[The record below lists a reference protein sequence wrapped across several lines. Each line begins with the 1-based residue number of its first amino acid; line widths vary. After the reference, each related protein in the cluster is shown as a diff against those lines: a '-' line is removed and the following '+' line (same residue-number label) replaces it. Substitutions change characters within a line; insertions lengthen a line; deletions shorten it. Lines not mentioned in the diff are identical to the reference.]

1 MMFEKN
7 QRKDIEKIKT
17 TMQKYGLE
25 DLKDDRD
32 FKSCKNICNFINI
45 KSVCES

>member
-1 MMFEKN
+1 MFEKN

-25 DLKDDRD
+25 DLRDDRD
-32 FKSCKNICNFINI
+32 FKSCKNRVFNFE
-45 KSVCES
+45 CGFR